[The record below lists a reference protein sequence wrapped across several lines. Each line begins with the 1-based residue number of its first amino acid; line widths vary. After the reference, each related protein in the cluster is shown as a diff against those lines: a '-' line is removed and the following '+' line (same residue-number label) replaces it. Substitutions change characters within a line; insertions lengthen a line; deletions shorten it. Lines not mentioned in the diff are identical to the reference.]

1 MANAFSTPACLVRHI
16 ESVMSRKPV
25 EREREHDLAGPLR
38 PAVAFLSVFET
49 LQLATNIDE
58 HPGELRSHGF
68 NRPHDTLLGGDDLI
82 A

>member
-1 MANAFSTPACLVRHI
+1 MANALSTPACLVSHI
-16 ESVMSRKPV
+16 ETVMSRKTG
-25 EREREHDLAGPLR
+25 ERKREDDLAGPLR
-38 PAVAFLSVFET
+38 PAVAFLGVFQP

-58 HPGELRSHGF
+58 QPGELRSNGL